1 MDACN
6 IDEIQNLFIYY
17 SACFSK
23 YFPELGFYCNEREFQ
38 IHGIVRRY
46 SDITGVSHDG
56 SYFLIEMRKEYLIY
70 LPLLVGSKF
79 RILTKQKQLY
89 SYYNLMLMPELISI
103 EEAARITGFP
113 YEEIEDW
120 VKSRKITSFH
130 TRTGTRMVDP
140 ENLRD
145 FIAHIEHLGIQ
156 KLYLQLVIQ
165 DKEEE
170 ADEIIAQYDD
180 YLFCLRSLKN
190 ISPLLKQIIAELS
203 TFIDDKQDR
212 YIFTEITSG
221 AKILDVAKRIS
232 LPVTSLTLSPYIRKC
247 LQKLELETMEDLLRY
262 ARKKGLDSLLKIPGF
277 GPLGLDQLKFQ
288 LEKHKIMNKA
298 GDSDL
303 YQYIINEPDS

>member
-1 MDACN
+1 
-6 IDEIQNLFIYY
+6 
-17 SACFSK
+17 
-23 YFPELGFYCNEREFQ
+23 
-38 IHGIVRRY
+38 
-46 SDITGVSHDG
+46 
-56 SYFLIEMRKEYLIY
+56 
-70 LPLLVGSKF
+70 
-79 RILTKQKQLY
+79 
-89 SYYNLMLMPELISI
+89 MPELISI

-130 TRTGTRMVDP
+130 TRTGTRMVDT

-303 YQYIINEPDS
+303 YQYIINETDS

>member
-1 MDACN
+1 
-6 IDEIQNLFIYY
+6 
-17 SACFSK
+17 
-23 YFPELGFYCNEREFQ
+23 
-38 IHGIVRRY
+38 
-46 SDITGVSHDG
+46 
-56 SYFLIEMRKEYLIY
+56 
-70 LPLLVGSKF
+70 
-79 RILTKQKQLY
+79 
-89 SYYNLMLMPELISI
+89 MPELISI

-130 TRTGTRMVDP
+130 TRTGTRMVDT

-288 LEKHKIMNKA
+288 LEKHKIIMERRK
-298 GDSDL
+298 S
-303 YQYIINEPDS
+303 IIFPQNS

>member
-1 MDACN
+1 
-6 IDEIQNLFIYY
+6 
-17 SACFSK
+17 
-23 YFPELGFYCNEREFQ
+23 
-38 IHGIVRRY
+38 
-46 SDITGVSHDG
+46 
-56 SYFLIEMRKEYLIY
+56 
-70 LPLLVGSKF
+70 
-79 RILTKQKQLY
+79 
-89 SYYNLMLMPELISI
+89 MPELISI

-190 ISPLLKQIIAELS
+190 ISPLLKQIIGDISYDRMCYRYKNIVLRLQENTGFLAEYKKTISCQDLEIERLRLEKRNMEYELRTLYKAVLKSGLS
-203 TFIDDKQDR
+203 
-212 YIFTEITSG
+212 
-221 AKILDVAKRIS
+221 LDAPKSSFDIPTDAARRIS

>member
-1 MDACN
+1 
-6 IDEIQNLFIYY
+6 
-17 SACFSK
+17 
-23 YFPELGFYCNEREFQ
+23 
-38 IHGIVRRY
+38 
-46 SDITGVSHDG
+46 
-56 SYFLIEMRKEYLIY
+56 
-70 LPLLVGSKF
+70 
-79 RILTKQKQLY
+79 
-89 SYYNLMLMPELISI
+89 MPELISI

-212 YIFTEITSG
+212 YIFTQITCG

-262 ARKKGLDSLLKIPGF
+262 ARKKGLDSLLKISGF

>member
-1 MDACN
+1 
-6 IDEIQNLFIYY
+6 
-17 SACFSK
+17 
-23 YFPELGFYCNEREFQ
+23 
-38 IHGIVRRY
+38 
-46 SDITGVSHDG
+46 
-56 SYFLIEMRKEYLIY
+56 
-70 LPLLVGSKF
+70 
-79 RILTKQKQLY
+79 
-89 SYYNLMLMPELISI
+89 MPELISI

-130 TRTGTRMVDP
+130 TRTGTRMVDT

-203 TFIDDKQDR
+203 TFIDDNQDR

>member
-1 MDACN
+1 
-6 IDEIQNLFIYY
+6 
-17 SACFSK
+17 
-23 YFPELGFYCNEREFQ
+23 
-38 IHGIVRRY
+38 
-46 SDITGVSHDG
+46 
-56 SYFLIEMRKEYLIY
+56 
-70 LPLLVGSKF
+70 
-79 RILTKQKQLY
+79 
-89 SYYNLMLMPELISI
+89 MPELISI

-180 YLFCLRSLKN
+180 YLFYLRSLKN

>member
-1 MDACN
+1 
-6 IDEIQNLFIYY
+6 
-17 SACFSK
+17 
-23 YFPELGFYCNEREFQ
+23 
-38 IHGIVRRY
+38 
-46 SDITGVSHDG
+46 
-56 SYFLIEMRKEYLIY
+56 
-70 LPLLVGSKF
+70 
-79 RILTKQKQLY
+79 
-89 SYYNLMLMPELISI
+89 MPELISI

-247 LQKLELETMEDLLRY
+247 LQKLEQETMEDLLRY

>member
-1 MDACN
+1 
-6 IDEIQNLFIYY
+6 
-17 SACFSK
+17 
-23 YFPELGFYCNEREFQ
+23 
-38 IHGIVRRY
+38 
-46 SDITGVSHDG
+46 
-56 SYFLIEMRKEYLIY
+56 
-70 LPLLVGSKF
+70 
-79 RILTKQKQLY
+79 
-89 SYYNLMLMPELISI
+89 MPELISI

-180 YLFCLRSLKN
+180 YLFCLQSLKN

>member
-1 MDACN
+1 
-6 IDEIQNLFIYY
+6 
-17 SACFSK
+17 
-23 YFPELGFYCNEREFQ
+23 
-38 IHGIVRRY
+38 
-46 SDITGVSHDG
+46 
-56 SYFLIEMRKEYLIY
+56 
-70 LPLLVGSKF
+70 
-79 RILTKQKQLY
+79 
-89 SYYNLMLMPELISI
+89 MPELISI

-221 AKILDVAKRIS
+221 AKISDVAKRCDIS
-232 LPVTSLTLSPYIRKC
+232 YDRMCYRYKNILLRLQENIGFLAEYKKTIKLQDQEIESLRLENRNMEYELKSLYKKALESGLYIESPRSLVSIPQSAAKRICQPITNLTLSPYIRKC
-247 LQKLELETMEDLLRY
+247 LVKLDIETIEDILRY
-262 ARKKGLDSLLKIPGF
+262 ALKKGLDSLLDLPGF
-277 GPLGLDQLKFQ
+277 GRLGLDQLKFQ
-288 LEKHKIMNKA
+288 LEKHKIIDKR
-298 GDSDL
+298 GHSDL
-303 YQYIINEPDS
+303 YQYIICEPES

>member
-1 MDACN
+1 
-6 IDEIQNLFIYY
+6 
-17 SACFSK
+17 
-23 YFPELGFYCNEREFQ
+23 
-38 IHGIVRRY
+38 
-46 SDITGVSHDG
+46 
-56 SYFLIEMRKEYLIY
+56 
-70 LPLLVGSKF
+70 
-79 RILTKQKQLY
+79 
-89 SYYNLMLMPELISI
+89 MPELISI

-298 GDSDL
+298 GDSDP

>member
-1 MDACN
+1 
-6 IDEIQNLFIYY
+6 
-17 SACFSK
+17 
-23 YFPELGFYCNEREFQ
+23 
-38 IHGIVRRY
+38 
-46 SDITGVSHDG
+46 
-56 SYFLIEMRKEYLIY
+56 
-70 LPLLVGSKF
+70 
-79 RILTKQKQLY
+79 
-89 SYYNLMLMPELISI
+89 MLMPELISI

-262 ARKKGLDSLLKIPGF
+262 ARKKGLDSLLKISGF

>member
-1 MDACN
+1 
-6 IDEIQNLFIYY
+6 
-17 SACFSK
+17 
-23 YFPELGFYCNEREFQ
+23 
-38 IHGIVRRY
+38 
-46 SDITGVSHDG
+46 
-56 SYFLIEMRKEYLIY
+56 
-70 LPLLVGSKF
+70 
-79 RILTKQKQLY
+79 
-89 SYYNLMLMPELISI
+89 MPELISI

-190 ISPLLKQIIAELS
+190 ISPQLKQIIAELS

>member
-1 MDACN
+1 
-6 IDEIQNLFIYY
+6 
-17 SACFSK
+17 
-23 YFPELGFYCNEREFQ
+23 
-38 IHGIVRRY
+38 
-46 SDITGVSHDG
+46 
-56 SYFLIEMRKEYLIY
+56 
-70 LPLLVGSKF
+70 
-79 RILTKQKQLY
+79 
-89 SYYNLMLMPELISI
+89 MPELISI

-130 TRTGTRMVDP
+130 TRTGTRMVDT

-277 GPLGLDQLKFQ
+277 DPLGLDQLKFQ

>member
-1 MDACN
+1 
-6 IDEIQNLFIYY
+6 
-17 SACFSK
+17 
-23 YFPELGFYCNEREFQ
+23 
-38 IHGIVRRY
+38 
-46 SDITGVSHDG
+46 
-56 SYFLIEMRKEYLIY
+56 
-70 LPLLVGSKF
+70 
-79 RILTKQKQLY
+79 
-89 SYYNLMLMPELISI
+89 MPELISI

-130 TRTGTRMVDP
+130 TRTGTRMVDT

-262 ARKKGLDSLLKIPGF
+262 ARKKGLDSLLKISGF
-277 GPLGLDQLKFQ
+277 GPLGLDQLKFW
-288 LEKHKIMNKA
+288 LEKHNIMNKA
-298 GDSDL
+298 GVSDL
-303 YQYIINEPDS
+303 YQYIINEPDSWTQKEPLFTGRPFLCDAGNNQ

>member
-1 MDACN
+1 
-6 IDEIQNLFIYY
+6 
-17 SACFSK
+17 
-23 YFPELGFYCNEREFQ
+23 
-38 IHGIVRRY
+38 
-46 SDITGVSHDG
+46 
-56 SYFLIEMRKEYLIY
+56 
-70 LPLLVGSKF
+70 
-79 RILTKQKQLY
+79 
-89 SYYNLMLMPELISI
+89 MPELISI

-130 TRTGTRMVDP
+130 TRTGTRMVDT

-247 LQKLELETMEDLLRY
+247 LQKLELETMEALLRY

>member
-1 MDACN
+1 
-6 IDEIQNLFIYY
+6 
-17 SACFSK
+17 
-23 YFPELGFYCNEREFQ
+23 
-38 IHGIVRRY
+38 
-46 SDITGVSHDG
+46 
-56 SYFLIEMRKEYLIY
+56 
-70 LPLLVGSKF
+70 
-79 RILTKQKQLY
+79 
-89 SYYNLMLMPELISI
+89 MPELISI

-130 TRTGTRMVDP
+130 TRTGTRMVDIG
-140 ENLRD
+140 NLRD
-145 FIAHIEHLGIQ
+145 FITHIEHLGIQ

-165 DKEEE
+165 YKEEE

>member
-1 MDACN
+1 
-6 IDEIQNLFIYY
+6 
-17 SACFSK
+17 
-23 YFPELGFYCNEREFQ
+23 
-38 IHGIVRRY
+38 
-46 SDITGVSHDG
+46 
-56 SYFLIEMRKEYLIY
+56 
-70 LPLLVGSKF
+70 
-79 RILTKQKQLY
+79 
-89 SYYNLMLMPELISI
+89 MPELISI

-130 TRTGTRMVDP
+130 TRTGTCMVDP

-221 AKILDVAKRIS
+221 AKILDVAQGEN
-232 LPVTSLTLSPYIRKC
+232 VY
-247 LQKLELETMEDLLRY
+247 LR
-262 ARKKGLDSLLKIPGF
+262 GF
-277 GPLGLDQLKFQ
+277 GSFVIKKRAQKTARNIS
-288 LEKHKIMNKA
+288 KNTT
-298 GDSDL
+298 
-303 YQYIINEPDS
+303 IIIPEHNIPSFKPAKTFLNEVK

>member
-1 MDACN
+1 
-6 IDEIQNLFIYY
+6 
-17 SACFSK
+17 
-23 YFPELGFYCNEREFQ
+23 
-38 IHGIVRRY
+38 
-46 SDITGVSHDG
+46 
-56 SYFLIEMRKEYLIY
+56 
-70 LPLLVGSKF
+70 
-79 RILTKQKQLY
+79 
-89 SYYNLMLMPELISI
+89 MPELISI

-130 TRTGTRMVDP
+130 TRTGTRMVDI

-145 FIAHIEHLGIQ
+145 FITHIEHLGIQ

>member
-1 MDACN
+1 
-6 IDEIQNLFIYY
+6 
-17 SACFSK
+17 
-23 YFPELGFYCNEREFQ
+23 
-38 IHGIVRRY
+38 
-46 SDITGVSHDG
+46 
-56 SYFLIEMRKEYLIY
+56 
-70 LPLLVGSKF
+70 
-79 RILTKQKQLY
+79 
-89 SYYNLMLMPELISI
+89 MPELISI

-288 LEKHKIMNKA
+288 LEKHKIMNEA

>member
-1 MDACN
+1 
-6 IDEIQNLFIYY
+6 
-17 SACFSK
+17 
-23 YFPELGFYCNEREFQ
+23 
-38 IHGIVRRY
+38 
-46 SDITGVSHDG
+46 
-56 SYFLIEMRKEYLIY
+56 
-70 LPLLVGSKF
+70 
-79 RILTKQKQLY
+79 
-89 SYYNLMLMPELISI
+89 MPELISI

-130 TRTGTRMVDP
+130 TRTGTRMVDIG
-140 ENLRD
+140 NLRD
-145 FIAHIEHLGIQ
+145 FITHIEHLGIQ

-288 LEKHKIMNKA
+288 LEKHKIMKKA

>member
-1 MDACN
+1 
-6 IDEIQNLFIYY
+6 
-17 SACFSK
+17 
-23 YFPELGFYCNEREFQ
+23 
-38 IHGIVRRY
+38 
-46 SDITGVSHDG
+46 
-56 SYFLIEMRKEYLIY
+56 
-70 LPLLVGSKF
+70 
-79 RILTKQKQLY
+79 
-89 SYYNLMLMPELISI
+89 MPELISI

-303 YQYIINEPDS
+303 YQYIIDEPDS

>member
-1 MDACN
+1 
-6 IDEIQNLFIYY
+6 
-17 SACFSK
+17 
-23 YFPELGFYCNEREFQ
+23 
-38 IHGIVRRY
+38 
-46 SDITGVSHDG
+46 
-56 SYFLIEMRKEYLIY
+56 
-70 LPLLVGSKF
+70 
-79 RILTKQKQLY
+79 
-89 SYYNLMLMPELISI
+89 MPELISI

-156 KLYLQLVIQ
+156 KLYLQLLIQ

-190 ISPLLKQIIAELS
+190 ISPLLKQIITELS

-212 YIFTEITSG
+212 YIFTKITSG

-232 LPVTSLTLSPYIRKC
+232 LPVTSLPLSPYIRKC
-247 LQKLELETMEDLLRY
+247 LQKLELETMEELLRY

-277 GPLGLDQLKFQ
+277 GPLGF
-288 LEKHKIMNKA
+288 
-298 GDSDL
+298 DSDL

>member
-1 MDACN
+1 
-6 IDEIQNLFIYY
+6 
-17 SACFSK
+17 
-23 YFPELGFYCNEREFQ
+23 
-38 IHGIVRRY
+38 
-46 SDITGVSHDG
+46 
-56 SYFLIEMRKEYLIY
+56 
-70 LPLLVGSKF
+70 
-79 RILTKQKQLY
+79 
-89 SYYNLMLMPELISI
+89 MLMPELISI

-221 AKILDVAKRIS
+221 AKIQDVAKRIS

-262 ARKKGLDSLLKIPGF
+262 ARKKGLDSLLKISGF

-288 LEKHKIMNKA
+288 QEKHKIMNKA

-303 YQYIINEPDS
+303 YQYIINEPDSWTQKEPLFTGRPFLCDAGNNQ

>member
-1 MDACN
+1 
-6 IDEIQNLFIYY
+6 
-17 SACFSK
+17 
-23 YFPELGFYCNEREFQ
+23 
-38 IHGIVRRY
+38 
-46 SDITGVSHDG
+46 
-56 SYFLIEMRKEYLIY
+56 
-70 LPLLVGSKF
+70 
-79 RILTKQKQLY
+79 
-89 SYYNLMLMPELISI
+89 MPELISI

-130 TRTGTRMVDP
+130 TRTGTRMVDIG
-140 ENLRD
+140 NLRD
-145 FIAHIEHLGIQ
+145 FITHIEHLGIQ

-232 LPVTSLTLSPYIRKC
+232 LPVTSLTLSPYICKC

-262 ARKKGLDSLLKIPGF
+262 ARKKGLDSLLKISGF

>member
-1 MDACN
+1 
-6 IDEIQNLFIYY
+6 
-17 SACFSK
+17 
-23 YFPELGFYCNEREFQ
+23 
-38 IHGIVRRY
+38 
-46 SDITGVSHDG
+46 
-56 SYFLIEMRKEYLIY
+56 
-70 LPLLVGSKF
+70 
-79 RILTKQKQLY
+79 
-89 SYYNLMLMPELISI
+89 MLMPELISI

-130 TRTGTRMVDP
+130 TRTGTRMVDIG
-140 ENLRD
+140 NLRD
-145 FIAHIEHLGIQ
+145 FITHIEHLGIQ

>member
-1 MDACN
+1 
-6 IDEIQNLFIYY
+6 
-17 SACFSK
+17 
-23 YFPELGFYCNEREFQ
+23 
-38 IHGIVRRY
+38 
-46 SDITGVSHDG
+46 
-56 SYFLIEMRKEYLIY
+56 
-70 LPLLVGSKF
+70 
-79 RILTKQKQLY
+79 
-89 SYYNLMLMPELISI
+89 MPELISI

-130 TRTGTRMVDP
+130 TRTGTRMVDT

-262 ARKKGLDSLLKIPGF
+262 ARKKGLDSLLKISGS

-303 YQYIINEPDS
+303 YQYIINEPDSWTQKEPLFTGRPFLCDAGNNQ